1 MKVKY
6 IKLNQIYIDKFNSIF
21 TFTRILSETDKKNN
35 SSKIDEDSLSIEYVD
50 ITRYRTK
57 SQLSGRSKN
66 GFICKYCKR
75 RLANSTDLKSHI
87 INKHPQK
94 H

>member
-1 MKVKY
+1 M
-6 IKLNQIYIDKFNSIF
+6 
-21 TFTRILSETDKKNN
+21 SETDKKNN

-50 ITRYRTK
+50 KTRYQTK
-57 SQLSGRSKN
+57 SQLRGRSKN

-75 RLANSTDLKSHI
+75 RLVNSADLKSHM

-94 H
+94 HQKN